1 MSFREKSAGIT
12 LLCLV
17 AVYGGYAVWALSGA
31 RSIPDSEAALI
42 LAVVLMVASMI
53 VIHILAAILSGREA
67 RAAKDER
74 DRTIGWRSAR
84 NAYYTLMTF
93 IWVSPAI
100 NLLQP
105 GTVGLVNAVVATI
118 VLAEIVNYASRLVYY
133 RRGV

>member
-1 MSFREKSAGIT
+1 
-12 LLCLV
+12 
-17 AVYGGYAVWALSGA
+17 
-31 RSIPDSEAALI
+31 
-42 LAVVLMVASMI
+42 
-53 VIHILAAILSGREA
+53 
-67 RAAKDER
+67 
-74 DRTIGWRSAR
+74 
-84 NAYYTLMTF
+84 MTF